1 MKKEVNSI
9 VLSNGSHVA
18 LKNKKL
24 YTATK
29 QVFDL
34 SVSNSK
40 NSWKLV
46 QLIGKVKN
54 EKLFNQDFSK
64 FEEYTQAVLGM
75 NKSQSYNY
83 AMLAEFAETV
93 NGKATGHSIIHHEET
108 DYTTTK
114 ILVLKSLGIEQIKQ
128 LDEEGIIDPFMT
140 VEDLK
145 TIAEQFKVKQLNE
158 GTDEESEESAKERE
172 NEAVKASQRK
182 KLQAIIKKIK
192 DLDIE
197 EEQKE
202 IDEVIEQLGGMLER
216 I

>member
-9 VLSNGSHVA
+9 VLANGSHVA

-24 YTATK
+24 FTATK

-54 EKLFNQDFSK
+54 EKLYNQDFPK

-83 AMLAEFAETV
+83 AMLAEFAEIS

-128 LDEEGIIDPFMT
+128 LDEEGIIDPLMT

-145 TIAEQFKVKQLNE
+145 AIAEQFKVKQLNE

-182 KLQAIIKKIK
+182 KLQAIIKKMK
-192 DLDIE
+192 DLDIQ

-202 IDEVIEQLGGMLER
+202 IDEVIAQLGGMLER